1 MFLKRSKL
9 SNPSRARLRPVTD
22 TSLRPVTRFAPS
34 PSGFLHLGHALA
46 AYVAHDSAR
55 EAGGRFLVRIED
67 IDSTRCRPEYEMAI
81 LEDLAW
87 LGLAWEQPVLRQ
99 SERAP
104 AYAAALARLED
115 LRLLYPCFCT
125 RADIR
130 AEIARSPSAPHGP
143 EGALYPGTC
152 RGLADGDRASRIAA
166 GIPYAMRIDVTKA
179 QSLVGK
185 LAWRDA
191 RVGFVAATPAALG
204 DVVLARK
211 GISTSYHLAVV
222 VDDAYQGVTLVTR
235 GMDLFHATHM
245 HRLLQAVLGL
255 PEPVYHHHDLVVGD
269 DGKRLATRDGA
280 TALRALREQGW
291 TPDDVRR
298 RIGWESEGTAAPAM
312 AARTNRP

>member
-1 MFLKRSKL
+1 MLFRS
-9 SNPSRARLRPVTD
+9 
-22 TSLRPVTRFAPS
+22 
-34 PSGFLHLGHALA
+34 
-46 AYVAHDSAR
+46 
-55 EAGGRFLVRIED
+55 
-67 IDSTRCRPEYEMAI
+67 
-81 LEDLAW
+81 W

-99 SERAP
+99 SERVP

-222 VDDAYQGVTLVTR
+222 VDDAYQGVKI
-235 GMDLFHATHM
+235 G
-245 HRLLQAVLGL
+245 
-255 PEPVYHHHDLVVGD
+255 
-269 DGKRLATRDGA
+269 
-280 TALRALREQGW
+280 RAH
-291 TPDDVRR
+291 V
-298 RIGWESEGTAAPAM
+298 
-312 AARTNRP
+312 